1 MSKSKLTKTNPFG
14 YTFEIEPTK
23 QNELK
28 PGFHVEVNW
37 SYGNLKQPVFYSG
50 KYIKKLKKY
59 HEIRIID
66 EDWGLITNRV
76 GVPLEAIFK
85 ISTSKGKREG
95 ATA

>member
-1 MSKSKLTKTNPFG
+1 MTNLKKTNAFG
-14 YTFEIEPTK
+14 YTFEVETVK
-23 QNELK
+23 QDELK
-28 PGFHVEVNW
+28 PGTHVEVNW
-37 SYGNLKQPVFYSG
+37 SPPDLKPTLYSG